1 MPKQIE
7 TQAAAYQR
15 ELDEEMNRQLEESF
29 PVSDAPKVTRSVPE
43 SQITPKRP
51 QDFKEPRAVRAAAW
65 KRASGRK
72 NAERKQTSR
81 DRQ

>member
-7 TQAAAYQR
+7 TQPAAYQR
-15 ELDEEMNRQLEESF
+15 ELDEELNRQLEQSF

-65 KRASGRK
+65 KRASGTK
-72 NAERKQTSR
+72 NAEPKQTSR
-81 DRQ
+81 DRR